1 LSIEV
6 RGISKTFGGQRI
18 LDAVDL
24 EVPDGRLVAL
34 LGPSGSGK
42 TTLLRIIAGLET
54 ADPGGEIRLQG
65 QDVTSKSVGERSV
78 GFVFQHYALFRHMT
92 VFENVAF
99 GLDVRPRSRRPDRA
113 AIKKRVEELLA
124 LVQLDGMAERR
135 PIELSGGQ
143 RQRIAL
149 ARALAVDPKVLLLDE
164 PFGALDAKVRHEL
177 RRWLR
182 LLHEEIHVT
191 SLFVTHDQDE
201 ALEVADQVAVMNGGR
216 VEQAGTP
223 DEVYHHPST
232 DFVMGFLGR
241 VDRFEARSEGG
252 RIRFGPWVLDAVEPE
267 TPTGGKAEVFLRPHD
282 WEIDVA
288 ASHASAVPVQVLHV
302 HTAGPIVRL
311 ELELAP
317 GRILQ
322 AEISQRRQ
330 SALGLQPGMS
340 VFAWPRRYRVFPGDN
355 KRS

>member
-6 RGISKTFGGQRI
+6 RGISKTFGGTRI
-18 LDAVDL
+18 LDEVHL
-24 EVPDGRLVAL
+24 SVPDGRLVAL

-54 ADPGGEIRLQG
+54 PDEGGEIRLQG

-99 GLDVRPRSRRPDRA
+99 GLDVRPRSRRPKPA

-124 LVQLDGMAERR
+124 LVQLDGMAERL
-135 PIELSGGQ
+135 PSELSGGQ

-241 VDRFEARSEGG
+241 VDRFEARSQAG
-252 RIRFGPWVLDAVEPE
+252 RIHFGPWVLDAVEPE
-267 TPTGGKAEVFLRPHD
+267 TPGAGKAEVFLRPHD
-282 WEIDVA
+282 WELDVE
-288 ASHASAVPVQVLHV
+288 ASHPSAVPVQVLHV

-330 SALGLQPGMS
+330 SALALQPGMS
-340 VFAWPRRYRVFPGDN
+340 VFAWPRRYRIFPGES